1 MTLLEVVGGLAC
13 LYLGLM
19 KFVPWLMRLTKAPL
33 DVTKLGQWA
42 VVTGATNGIGE
53 IVYLTHEKVFSRE
66 KYKLISKSQT
76 FWTTM
81 YVRRHLKLLLY

>member
-1 MTLLEVVGGLAC
+1 MLVSFPDSFHPDMTLLEVVGGLAC

-42 VVTGATNGIGE
+42 VVTGATDGIGE
-53 IVYLTHEKVFSRE
+53 IVYLLVHG
-66 KYKLISKSQT
+66 
-76 FWTTM
+76 
-81 YVRRHLKLLLY
+81 

>member
-13 LYLGLM
+13 LYLALGLM

-42 VVTGATNGIGE
+42 VVTGATDGIGE
-53 IVYLTHEKVFSRE
+53 IVYLLARLTV
-66 KYKLISKSQT
+66 IQDVWCT
-76 FWTTM
+76 
-81 YVRRHLKLLLY
+81 